1 MVPFPVSWVTAAQ
14 NVRELDRRVAQN
26 GIDALK
32 QQALD
37 DILSADNSVNPTPT
51 ERLRALYKDAYT
63 QQELKGLIDRTFQQF
78 GIREQS

>member
-1 MVPFPVSWVTAAQ
+1 M
-14 NVRELDRRVAQN
+14 AQN
-26 GIDALK
+26 GVAALK

-37 DILSADNSVNPTPT
+37 DILSADDSLNPSPT

-78 GIREQS
+78 GIREQA